1 MPRLG
6 YSAETIHDF
15 AERGVVGLDA
25 PDQAVGGD

>member
-15 AERGVVGLDA
+15 AERGVVGLDV